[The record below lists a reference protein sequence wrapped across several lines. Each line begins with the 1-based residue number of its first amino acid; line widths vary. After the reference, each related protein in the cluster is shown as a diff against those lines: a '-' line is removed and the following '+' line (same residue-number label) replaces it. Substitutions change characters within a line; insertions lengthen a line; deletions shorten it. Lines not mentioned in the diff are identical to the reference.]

1 MNRLLNYALSVY
13 ASSDSV
19 SMISLRGKIAIFLE
33 MLQTLQKIL
42 ATILRKKLV
51 TNLRLILMRFQ
62 NSFIMCLVFRYELAL

>member
-1 MNRLLNYALSVY
+1 MNRLLNCALSVY

-42 ATILRKKLV
+42 ATILGKKLV
-51 TNLRLILMRFQ
+51 INLRLILMQFQ

>member
-1 MNRLLNYALSVY
+1 
-13 ASSDSV
+13 
-19 SMISLRGKIAIFLE
+19 MISLRGKIAIFLE

-51 TNLRLILMRFQ
+51 INLRLILMRFQ